1 MEDALLKPRSGISI
15 LGERLGNI
23 TYHHSNSMI
32 VRYLSRRVAAQYAST
47 LVAFLAILMMADVA
61 AAQDRNPVFTITD
74 VVVDETAASASDARD
89 IALAAGQRRA
99 VQRVFRRLIVRA
111 DTRLLAQPIDKNI
124 ANFVQNIELSDEK
137 TSATRYLATMTVEFK
152 PDLVRNYIRAAGLQF
167 SETVSRPRLI
177 LPVFEAAGAI
187 NLWDSPNAWRDAWE
201 ARGISTDTVVP
212 LILPEGDL
220 RDIGSIGP
228 IQALAAEAR
237 PIQSIAA
244 RYRVRDILV
253 AHATL
258 VQDLAANRPLV
269 HVSLRHIGPS
279 SGAVTIE
286 TFTGESR
293 ERVGVLLAEAV
304 QRTVE
309 RLEDDWKRDNYLRFD
324 EPVSLSASFS
334 LGTLS
339 DWLEMRRRLGGAAVI
354 QRVELASIT
363 RSDAQIVI
371 HYLGRPEQLGSA
383 LAQRDIELIQEGGFW
398 MLRLLRSAEASRGQ

>member
-1 MEDALLKPRSGISI
+1 
-15 LGERLGNI
+15 
-23 TYHHSNSMI
+23 MI
-32 VRYLSRRVAAQYAST
+32 VRHLSHRFAAPYAST
-47 LVAFLAILMMADVA
+47 LVAFLAFLSLAGVA
-61 AAQDRNPVFTITD
+61 AAQDSNPVFTITD
-74 VVVDETAASASDARD
+74 VAVDETAASASDARD
-89 IALAAGQRRA
+89 IALATGQRRA

-111 DTRLLAQPIDKNI
+111 DARLLPQPTDDDI
-124 ANFVQNIELSDEK
+124 ASLVQNIELSDEK
-137 TSATRYLATMTVEFK
+137 TSATRYLATMTVAFK
-152 PDLVRNYIRAAGLQF
+152 PDLVRNYLRAAGLQF
-167 SETVSRPRLI
+167 SETVSRPRLV

-187 NLWDSPNAWRDAWE
+187 NLWDPPNAWREAWE
-201 ARGISTDTVVP
+201 ARSVSSDTVVP
-212 LILPEGDL
+212 LVLPEGDL

-228 IQALAAEAR
+228 IQALAAETR

-293 ERVGVLLAEAV
+293 ARVGALLAEAV
-304 QRTVE
+304 RRTVE

-324 EPVSLSASFS
+324 EPVRLSASFS

-363 RSDAQIVI
+363 RSDAQVVI
-371 HYLGRPEQLGSA
+371 HYLGGPEQLGLA
-383 LAQRDIELIQEGGFW
+383 LAQRDIELVQEDGFW

>member
-1 MEDALLKPRSGISI
+1 
-15 LGERLGNI
+15 
-23 TYHHSNSMI
+23 MI
-32 VRYLSRRVAAQYAST
+32 VRHLSQRIAVPYAST
-47 LVAFLAILMMADVA
+47 LVAFIAFLSLAGVA
-61 AAQDRNPVFTITD
+61 TAQDSNPVFTITD
-74 VVVDETAASASDARD
+74 VAVDETAASASDARD
-89 IALAAGQRRA
+89 VALATGQRRA

-111 DTRLLAQPIDKNI
+111 DARLLPQPKDDDI
-124 ANFVQNIELSDEK
+124 ASLVQNIELSDEK
-137 TSATRYLATMTVEFK
+137 TSATRYLATMTVAFK
-152 PDLVRNYIRAAGLQF
+152 PDLVRNYLRAAGLQF
-167 SETVSRPRLI
+167 SETVSRPRLV

-187 NLWDSPNAWRDAWE
+187 NLWDPPNAWREAWE
-201 ARGISTDTVVP
+201 ARSVSSDTVVP
-212 LILPEGDL
+212 LVLPEGDL

-228 IQALAAEAR
+228 IQALAAETR

-293 ERVGVLLAEAV
+293 ARVGALLAEAV

-309 RLEDDWKRDNYLRFD
+309 RFEDDWKRDNYLRFD
-324 EPVSLSASFS
+324 EPVRLSASFS

-363 RSDAQIVI
+363 RSDAQVVI
-371 HYLGRPEQLGSA
+371 HYLGGPEQLGLA
-383 LAQRDIELIQEGGFW
+383 LAQRDIELVQEDGFW
-398 MLRLLRSAEASRGQ
+398 MLRLLRRAEASRGQ

>member
-1 MEDALLKPRSGISI
+1 
-15 LGERLGNI
+15 
-23 TYHHSNSMI
+23 MI
-32 VRYLSRRVAAQYAST
+32 VRHLSRRLAPRYASL
-47 LVAFLAILMMADVA
+47 LVVLLAFLPAGA
-61 AAQDRNPVFTITD
+61 AEAQDRNPVFTITD
-74 VVVDETAASASDARD
+74 VALDETAASASDARD
-89 IALAAGQRRA
+89 VALAAGQRRA
-99 VQRVFRRLIVRA
+99 VRRVFRRLIVRA
-111 DTRLLAQPIDKNI
+111 DTRLLPQPTDEDI
-124 ANFVQNIELSDEK
+124 ASLVQNIELSDEK
-137 TSATRYLATMTVEFK
+137 TSATRYLATMTVAFK
-152 PDLVRNYIRAAGLQF
+152 PDLVRNYLRAAGLQF
-167 SETVSRPRLI
+167 SETASRPRLV

-187 NLWDSPNAWRDAWE
+187 NLWDPPNAWRDAWE
-201 ARGISTDTVVP
+201 ARGVSSDTVVP

-220 RDIGSIGP
+220 RDIGSVGP

-237 PIQSIAA
+237 PLQTIAA

-293 ERVGVLLAEAV
+293 DRVGALLAEAV

-309 RLEDDWKRDNYLRFD
+309 RLEDDWKQSNYLRFD
-324 EPVSLSASFS
+324 EPVRLSASFS

-363 RSDAQIVI
+363 RSDAQVVI
-371 HYLGRPEQLGSA
+371 HYLGGPDQLGLA
-383 LAQRDIELIQEGGFW
+383 LAQRDIELVQEDGFW
-398 MLRLLRSAEASRGQ
+398 MLRLVRRTEAARDQ

>member
-1 MEDALLKPRSGISI
+1 
-15 LGERLGNI
+15 
-23 TYHHSNSMI
+23 MI
-32 VRYLSRRVAAQYAST
+32 VRHLSRRLAPRYASL
-47 LVAFLAILMMADVA
+47 LVVLLAFLPAGA
-61 AAQDRNPVFTITD
+61 AEAQDRNPVFTITD
-74 VVVDETAASASDARD
+74 VALDETAASASDARD
-89 IALAAGQRRA
+89 VALAAGQRRA
-99 VQRVFRRLIVRA
+99 VRRVFRRLIVRA
-111 DTRLLAQPIDKNI
+111 DTRLLPQPTDEDI
-124 ANFVQNIELSDEK
+124 ASLVQNIELSDEK
-137 TSATRYLATMTVEFK
+137 TSATRYLATMTVAFK
-152 PDLVRNYIRAAGLQF
+152 PDLVRNYLRAAGLQF
-167 SETVSRPRLI
+167 SETASRPRLV

-187 NLWDSPNAWRDAWE
+187 NLWDPPNAWRDAWE
-201 ARGISTDTVVP
+201 ARGVSSDTVVP

-220 RDIGSIGP
+220 RDIGSVGP

-237 PIQSIAA
+237 PLQTIAA

-293 ERVGVLLAEAV
+293 DRVGALLAEAV

-309 RLEDDWKRDNYLRFD
+309 RLEDDWKQYNYLRFD
-324 EPVSLSASFS
+324 EPVRLSASFS

-363 RSDAQIVI
+363 RSDAQVVI
-371 HYLGRPEQLGSA
+371 HYLGGPDQLGLA
-383 LAQRDIELIQEGGFW
+383 LAQRDIELVQEDGFW
-398 MLRLLRSAEASRGQ
+398 MLRLVRRTEAARDQ

>member
-1 MEDALLKPRSGISI
+1 
-15 LGERLGNI
+15 
-23 TYHHSNSMI
+23 MI
-32 VRYLSRRVAAQYAST
+32 VRHLSHRVAVPYAST
-47 LVAFLAILMMADVA
+47 LVAFIAFLSLVGVA
-61 AAQDRNPVFTITD
+61 TAQDSNPVFTITD
-74 VVVDETAASASDARD
+74 VAVDETAASALDARD
-89 IALAAGQRRA
+89 VALATGQRRA

-111 DTRLLAQPIDKNI
+111 DARLLPQPTDDDI
-124 ANFVQNIELSDEK
+124 ASLVQNIELSDEK
-137 TSATRYLATMTVEFK
+137 TSATRYLATMTVAFK
-152 PDLVRNYIRAAGLQF
+152 PDLVRNYLRAAGLQF
-167 SETVSRPRLI
+167 SETVSRPRLV

-187 NLWDSPNAWRDAWE
+187 NLWDPPNAWREAWE
-201 ARGISTDTVVP
+201 ARSVSSDTVVP
-212 LILPEGDL
+212 LVLPEGDL

-228 IQALAAEAR
+228 IQALAAETR

-293 ERVGVLLAEAV
+293 ARVGALLAEAV

-324 EPVSLSASFS
+324 EPVRLSASFS

-363 RSDAQIVI
+363 RSDAQVVI
-371 HYLGRPEQLGSA
+371 HYLGGPEQLGLA
-383 LAQRDIELIQEGGFW
+383 LAQRDIELVQEDGFW
-398 MLRLLRSAEASRGQ
+398 MLRLLRRAEASRGQ

>member
-1 MEDALLKPRSGISI
+1 
-15 LGERLGNI
+15 
-23 TYHHSNSMI
+23 MI
-32 VRYLSRRVAAQYAST
+32 VRHLSRCVAAQYASIFF
-47 LVAFLAILMMADVA
+47 AFIALLMMVSVA
-61 AAQDRNPVFTITD
+61 GAQDRNPVFTITE
-74 VVVDETAASASDARD
+74 VAVDETAASASDARD
-89 IALAAGQRRA
+89 VALAAGQRRA
-99 VQRVFRRLIVRA
+99 VQRVFRRLIIRA
-111 DTRLLAQPIDKNI
+111 DTRLLPQPTDDDI
-124 ANFVQNIELSDEK
+124 ASLVQNIELSDEK
-137 TSATRYLATMTVEFK
+137 TSATRYLATMTVAFK
-152 PDLVRNYIRAAGLQF
+152 PDLVRNYLRAAGLQF
-167 SETVSRPRLI
+167 SETVSRPRLV

-187 NLWDSPNAWRDAWE
+187 NLWDPPNAWRDAWE
-201 ARGISTDTVVP
+201 ARRVSSDTVVP

-228 IQALAAEAR
+228 IQALAAETR
-237 PIQSIAA
+237 PIQSIAG

-293 ERVGVLLAEAV
+293 ARVGALLAEAV

-309 RLEDDWKRDNYLRFD
+309 RLEDDWKRDNYLRFN
-324 EPVSLSASFS
+324 EPVRLSASFS

-363 RSDAQIVI
+363 RSDAQVVI
-371 HYLGRPEQLGSA
+371 HYLGGPEQLGSA
-383 LAQRDIELIQEGGFW
+383 LAQRDIELVQEDGFW
-398 MLRLLRSAEASRGQ
+398 MLRLLRRAEASRGQ

>member
-1 MEDALLKPRSGISI
+1 
-15 LGERLGNI
+15 
-23 TYHHSNSMI
+23 
-32 VRYLSRRVAAQYAST
+32 
-47 LVAFLAILMMADVA
+47 
-61 AAQDRNPVFTITD
+61 
-74 VVVDETAASASDARD
+74 
-89 IALAAGQRRA
+89 
-99 VQRVFRRLIVRA
+99 
-111 DTRLLAQPIDKNI
+111 
-124 ANFVQNIELSDEK
+124 
-137 TSATRYLATMTVEFK
+137 MTVEFK

-201 ARGISTDTVVP
+201 ARGISTDTVMP

-228 IQALAAEAR
+228 IQALAAETR
-237 PIQSIAA
+237 PLQSIAA

-258 VQDLAANRPLV
+258 VQDLAVNRPRV

-279 SGAVTIE
+279 SAGVTIE

-293 ERVGVLLAEAV
+293 ERVGALLAEAV

-309 RLEDDWKRDNYLRFD
+309 RLEDDWKRDNFLRFD
-324 EPVSLSASFS
+324 EPVSLSASLS

-339 DWLEMRRRLGGAAVI
+339 DWLEMRRR
-354 QRVELASIT
+354 
-363 RSDAQIVI
+363 
-371 HYLGRPEQLGSA
+371 
-383 LAQRDIELIQEGGFW
+383 
-398 MLRLLRSAEASRGQ
+398 

>member
-1 MEDALLKPRSGISI
+1 
-15 LGERLGNI
+15 
-23 TYHHSNSMI
+23 MI
-32 VRYLSRRVAAQYAST
+32 VRHLSHRIAVPYAST
-47 LVAFLAILMMADVA
+47 LVAFIAFLSLAGVA
-61 AAQDRNPVFTITD
+61 TAQDSNPVFTITD
-74 VVVDETAASASDARD
+74 VAVDETAASASDARD
-89 IALAAGQRRA
+89 VALATGQRRA

-111 DTRLLAQPIDKNI
+111 DARLLPQPTDDDI
-124 ANFVQNIELSDEK
+124 ASLVQNIELSDEK
-137 TSATRYLATMTVEFK
+137 TSATRYLATMTVAFK
-152 PDLVRNYIRAAGLQF
+152 PDLVRNYLRAAGLQF
-167 SETVSRPRLI
+167 SETVSRPRLV

-187 NLWDSPNAWRDAWE
+187 NLWDPPNAWREAWE
-201 ARGISTDTVVP
+201 ARSVSSDTVVP
-212 LILPEGDL
+212 LVLPEGDL

-228 IQALAAEAR
+228 IQALAAETR

-293 ERVGVLLAEAV
+293 ARVGALLAEAV

-324 EPVSLSASFS
+324 EPVRLSASFS

-363 RSDAQIVI
+363 RSDAQVVI
-371 HYLGRPEQLGSA
+371 HYLGGPDQLGLA
-383 LAQRDIELIQEGGFW
+383 LAQRDIELVQEDGFW
-398 MLRLLRSAEASRGQ
+398 MLRLLRRAEASRGQ